1 MIRLIILILFLIF
14 FFLLSIPVYL
24 IEWIIGK
31 INMNVRHKSSRCIV
45 AGAFRIC
52 LFISGVKIEA
62 KGLENIPP
70 DKACLFVGN
79 HNGFFDILV
88 SYVQIHKVMGFVA
101 KKEMIKVPF
110 LRIWMYFINCLFLDR
125 NDIKAGL
132 KTILKGVEQIKDGI
146 SIFVFP
152 EGTRSKDGKMR
163 PFKEGSLKMG
173 EKSNCP
179 IIPVAFQGTSA
190 IFEDH
195 FPKLRKGKVIIQFGE
210 PIIASE
216 LEKEDKKF
224 LGAYVQGKIQNM
236 LDKQI

>member
-1 MIRLIILILFLIF
+1 MIRLIILILFLTI
-14 FFLLSIPVYL
+14 FFLLSIPIYV

-31 INMNVRHKSSRCIV
+31 INMNARHKSSRCIV

-52 LFISGVKIEA
+52 LFISGVKIDT
-62 KGLENIPP
+62 KGFQNIPP

-88 SYVQIHKVMGFVA
+88 SYVVIHKVMGFVA
-101 KKEMIKVPF
+101 KREMIKIPF
-110 LRIWMYFINCLFLDR
+110 LRIWMYYVNCLFLDR

-132 KTILKGVEQIKDGI
+132 KTILKGVEQIKNGI

-152 EGTRSKDGKMR
+152 EGTRSKDGKML

-179 IIPVAFQGTSA
+179 IVPVALTGTAA
-190 IFEDH
+190 IFENQ
-195 FPKLRKGKVIIQFGE
+195 FPKLRKGRVTIQFGE

-216 LEKEDKKF
+216 LNKEDKKF
-224 LGAYVQGKIQNM
+224 LGAYVQKKIQDM
-236 LDKQI
+236 LDNPS